1 MKNDMDFFKKHSE
14 MKMIVCIMVNVC
26 LVNEFYSNKIKTKT
40 RHFCCFTDR
49 AICSV
54 EYVFGGSFL
63 TSQIECQK
71 HRGYR
76 GAEIYFY

>member
-1 MKNDMDFFKKHSE
+1 

-26 LVNEFYSNKIKTKT
+26 LVNEFDSNKIKTKT
-40 RHFCCFTDR
+40 KHFCCFTDR

-63 TSQIECQK
+63 TSQIECEK

-76 GAEIYFY
+76 GDSKKKSKPRE